1 MVVNRV
7 IYIQI
12 RYMIRIG
19 DGSLVEANGLRPV
32 VSINLQERGYTLEK
46 NPDNN
51 SEYILHDIYAE

>member
-1 MVVNRV
+1 
-7 IYIQI
+7 
-12 RYMIRIG
+12 MIRIG